1 MVVSRDPAVAA
12 RCRVMR
18 LHGISRDVF
27 DRYTSAQ
34 ASWHYEVVAPG
45 YKYNMTDISAAI
57 GIHQLR
63 KADRFQDRRQEL
75 AGEYDRCLRDLP
87 IILPPHAPAES
98 VHAWHLYVIRIQDN
112 APVTR
117 DEFIEQMTSRKIG
130 CSVHFIPLH
139 IQPYWRDTYS
149 LRPEQFPHSLTAYKQ
164 AVSLPLYTRMTSA
177 DQARVVESV
186 RSILS
191 R

>member
-1 MVVSRDPAVAA
+1 
-12 RCRVMR
+12 
-18 LHGISRDVF
+18 
-27 DRYTSAQ
+27 
-34 ASWHYEVVAPG
+34 
-45 YKYNMTDISAAI
+45 
-57 GIHQLR
+57 
-63 KADRFQDRRQEL
+63 
-75 AGEYDRCLRDLP
+75 
-87 IILPPHAPAES
+87 
-98 VHAWHLYVIRIQDN
+98 LYVIRISND

-117 DEFIEQMTSRKIG
+117 DEFIERMTAQNIG

-177 DQARVVESV
+177 DQTRVVASV
-186 RSILS
+186 RSILA